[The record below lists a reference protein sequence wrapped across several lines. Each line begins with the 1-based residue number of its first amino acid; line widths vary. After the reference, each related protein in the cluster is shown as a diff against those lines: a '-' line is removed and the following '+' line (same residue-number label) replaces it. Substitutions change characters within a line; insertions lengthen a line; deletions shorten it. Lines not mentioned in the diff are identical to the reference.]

1 MSAHHNRLRALS
13 LSLVFLLFCSTAAAR
28 DGYVYGFANSNP
40 GAAFGRTS
48 ISSGEVEVLNPGVA
62 EFVTVRRGI
71 AAIDLQRGY
80 YTWYNDE
87 GLAQID
93 LADGSFL
100 RTFELEDNLIEG
112 LTYDPVTDRFYC
124 ILLAGG
130 RIVSI
135 HPETGKSELV
145 VITSGL
151 SGFANCGAFFDR
163 QRGRYIFQSFGNGIF
178 TYDVA
183 TRELVSNFLPQPGLL
198 PMFNI
203 EDGRLYMLT
212 DSVVAGTALFG
223 IDPEDGAEST
233 PREVNINGAP
243 DLVRCARG
251 IHAAGKKLWFGHSAG
266 MLVIDLDEPSQAVNH
281 DISPVFFTGSV
292 TYNRSPLT
300 RPRIGGRLF
309 ADRNENCVRDTM
321 EEYLSGF
328 PIQLLPSK
336 TIARSLSGGFFTMK
350 FDQGEFDITPI
361 AEFPWRV
368 SCPTPPRRIVVDEM
382 GLAEGDLEIGLVPE
396 FDVELFAVD
405 ITSSRAQA
413 GRAMTYHLSCY
424 NAGTLPFSGVLH
436 FGYDAVLENFSA
448 DPAADLVQ
456 PGLAEWN
463 FENLPVGATVELTVR
478 LMVPGREELRGTTI
492 CAKAEVEYA
501 DTGNE
506 SLDSRAE
513 SCTEILASFD
523 PNDKAVAPAGVGPRG
538 LISPEVRGLTYTLRF
553 QNIGTAPARDVV
565 IRDTLNT
572 DLVLNVIRFGAATH
586 EYSAAIEDD
595 GVLEIRFDDIELPGK
610 AQNEAASMGAIN
622 FHVFLQRGLENG
634 VEIHNRAAIY
644 FDFNAPV
651 ITNTVI
657 NTIDDEILAVPDD
670 RSAPAEVL
678 PIDLREVE
686 SGVFAAR
693 FAQSH
698 RGQLRVYDITGA
710 LQFSVDVHDATQYL
724 LDLRALPAGM
734 YFVQLDHAAGR
745 SAAHLLLRH

>member
-13 LSLVFLLFCSTAAAR
+13 LSLVFLLFCSSAAAR
-28 DGYVYGFANSNP
+28 DGYVYGFANGNP

-71 AAIDLQRGY
+71 AAIDLLRGY

-93 LADGSFL
+93 LADGTFL

-145 VITSGL
+145 AMTSGL
-151 SGFANCGAFFDR
+151 SGFANCGAFIDR
-163 QRGRYIFQSFGNGIF
+163 QRGWYIFQSFGNGIF

-223 IDPEDGAEST
+223 VDPEDGAESA
-233 PREVNINGAP
+233 PRQLNINGAP

-266 MLVIDLDEPSQAVNH
+266 MLVIDLDDPSQVVNH
-281 DISPVFFTGSV
+281 EISPVYFTGAA

-300 RPRIGGRLF
+300 RPRIGGRLY

-321 EEYLSGF
+321 EEYLSSF
-328 PIQLLPSK
+328 LVQLHPPGA
-336 TIARSLSGGFFTMK
+336 IARSLSGGFFNLK
-350 FDQGEFDITPI
+350 YDQGEFDITPSV
-361 AEFPWRV
+361 EFPWRV
-368 SCPTPPRRIVVDEM
+368 SCPVPARRVVVDEM
-382 GLAEGDLEIGLVPE
+382 GLVEGDLEIGLVPE
-396 FDVELFAVD
+396 IEVELFAVD

-413 GRAMTYHLSCY
+413 GRGMTYYLSCF

-436 FGYDAVLENFSA
+436 FEYDAVLENFSS

-456 PGLAEWN
+456 PGIAEWN
-463 FENLPVGATVELTVR
+463 FENLSVGSTVELTVR
-478 LMVPGREELRGTTI
+478 LQVPGREELRGTTI

-501 DTGNE
+501 DTGNA
-506 SLDSRAE
+506 SLGSNAE

-538 LISPEVRGLTYTLRF
+538 LISPEVSGLTYTLRF
-553 QNIGTAPARDVV
+553 QNIGTAPARTVV
-565 IRDTLNT
+565 IRDTLDT
-572 DLVLNVIRFGAATH
+572 DLNLEVMRFGAATH
-586 EYSAAIEDD
+586 EFSAALDAD

-622 FHVFLQRGLENG
+622 FHLFLKRGLENG
-634 VEIHNRAAIY
+634 TEIKNRAGIY

-651 ITNTVI
+651 ITNTVL
-657 NTIDDEILAVPDD
+657 NTIDDAILGLPDEE
-670 RSAPAEVL
+670 SAPAETRPL
-678 PIDLREVE
+678 DLREVE
-686 SGVFAAR
+686 SGVFAAY
-693 FAQSH
+693 FAQPRS
-698 RGQLRVYDITGA
+698 GQVRVYNITGA
-710 LQFSVDVHDATQYL
+710 LQFSVDVHDATKYL
-724 LDLRALPAGM
+724 LDLRGLPAGM
-734 YFVQLDHAAGR
+734 YFVQLNHRAGVA
-745 SAAHLLLRH
+745 AAHLLLRP